1 MLTIAMV
8 TGTSITNGAMRIG
21 GMTTIRAGST
31 IIIRNGCRHTRIG
44 VHTTAIGMNIMS
56 GATADGGTKII
67 RNGFANIIMTGTD
80 GVTNES

>member
-1 MLTIAMV
+1 MRTTTMV
-8 TGTSITNGAMRIG
+8 TGTSITNGAMRTG

-31 IIIRNGCRHTRIG
+31 IIIRNGFRRIRSG
-44 VHTTAIGMNIMS
+44 AATTAIGMTIMS